1 MKKLLFKVFNYIMFF
16 IFILSVCGLDSEK
29 FWIPAISTLI
39 SGLYL
44 FIVYKIDEAKEMRGV
59 K

>member
-1 MKKLLFKVFNYIMFF
+1 MKKLLFKTFNYIMAF
-16 IFILSVCGLDSEK
+16 IFIISVCGLDSEM
-29 FWIPAISTLI
+29 FLIPALTTLV

-44 FIVYKIDEAKEMRGV
+44 FIVYKIYEAKQLRGG